1 MAEVLELDQTGL
13 VEDKRFFL
21 SEILTLQFYHGVI
34 GDYAGR
40 TIVPVNWSRFSM
52 KIAHPNTISI

>member
-13 VEDKRFFL
+13 IEYKRFLL

-40 TIVPVNWSRFSM
+40 TIVSVNWSRFSM
-52 KIAHPNTISI
+52 KIAHPNAI